1 MEYGHGDVGN
11 GMSDPKPVDE
21 NEFAEFMWMGEELDE
36 FDQQVEQQLMEEF
49 LLETC
54 VEQMLRDEDGEE
66 PIPPDLHVAL
76 NAEMLASSS
85 NPGVAQ
91 DAASI
96 ASRMADLTLASRSR
110 LNPNAAIFELN
121 PNASVFVPRFPEPQT
136 TTEAEP
142 PAGSS
147 APTDLKDPVIDASSS
162 ASKEELKP
170 ASLSEV
176 KELNEKETSH
186 DNAKTEAPAEGTP
199 EAEAPTNVP

>member
-11 GMSDPKPVDE
+11 GMTDPKPVDD

-76 NAEMLASSS
+76 NAEMLGSST

-96 ASRMADLTLASRSR
+96 ASRMADLSLASRSR
-110 LNPNAAIFELN
+110 LNPNAAVFELN
-121 PNASVFVPRFPEPQT
+121 PNASVFVPRTPAPPP
-136 TTEAEP
+136 TTEAKSAE
-142 PAGSS
+142 GSS
-147 APTDLKDPVIDASSS
+147 PPTDQVKDASSS
-162 ASKEELKP
+162 ANEEESKSMLLSQANELID
-170 ASLSEV
+170 
-176 KELNEKETSH
+176 NQTSH
-186 DNAKTEAPAEGTP
+186 DIAATEAPAE
-199 EAEAPTNVP
+199 AAPDADAPNTAP